1 MPAALRPAGPGDL
14 DAVADILTG
23 AFLADPVWGS
33 LSFPDAATQREVS
46 RPFWAFC
53 ARAMM
58 RFPTTY
64 VTPGLEAV
72 AVWIPP
78 GEPEMTDEQEE
89 ELSALLERLVGAAQA
104 HVVTDVFDRLN
115 AVHPR
120 EEPHHY
126 LSLLATHEA
135 HRGHGHGTALLAECL
150 ERIDAEG
157 AAAYLES
164 TNPANDARY
173 ARLGFERRGT
183 VRLPDGPAIA
193 TMWRSPR

>member
-1 MPAALRPAGPGDL
+1 MPAPLRPAGPGDAE
-14 DAVADILTG
+14 AVADILTG
-23 AFLADPVWGS
+23 AFLADPVWGA

-58 RFPTTY
+58 RFPHTY
-64 VTPGLEAV
+64 VTPGCEAV

-78 GEPEMTDEQEE
+78 GEPEMTHEQEE
-89 ELSALLERLVGAAQA
+89 ELGALLEGLVGAAQA
-104 HVVTDVFDRLN
+104 HVVADVFDRLN

-126 LSLLATHEA
+126 LSLLATHEV
-135 HRGHGHGTALLAECL
+135 HRGHGHGMALLAGCL
-150 ERIDAEG
+150 ELFDAEG
-157 AAAYLES
+157 APAYLES

-173 ARLGFERRGT
+173 ARLGFERHGI
-183 VRLPDGPAIA
+183 VRLPAGQEIA
-193 TMWRSPR
+193 TMWRSAR